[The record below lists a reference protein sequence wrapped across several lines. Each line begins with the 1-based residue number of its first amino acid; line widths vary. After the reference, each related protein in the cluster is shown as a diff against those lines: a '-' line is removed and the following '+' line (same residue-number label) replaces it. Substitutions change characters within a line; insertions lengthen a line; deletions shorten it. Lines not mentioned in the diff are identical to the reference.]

1 MRTTTA
7 DRAAPD
13 RAPQIRPERRAPAG
27 LPGALLTLQQSAGNA
42 AVGGVVRT
50 LQRAPKP
57 IDMRLTAAPGDAV
70 VFETPKARLSDI
82 EVHFTGRLSVK
93 GKATLADEEAPA
105 KGQRAWANT
114 RVRDLAKATLEAQ
127 APTGTDRHIELVIG
141 GETLVLDLAQGL
153 TGLPPFAVSGRFR
166 GERNLTFGSASVA
179 GPNAKK
185 NAAVGL
191 DATAWIT
198 PAASKPGVAP
208 AAAAGDAAVGAFT
221 WGGDQAR
228 FEDTHKVK
236 GGKEI
241 ERSGTLALWDSIKQ
255 IERDFPAFVKG
266 HKFLALP
273 EQRVAFLQEMR
284 AYFGDDAK
292 TIAHFKRLRKVKRG
306 EQGDGADPPRRGGHA
321 AGGGARR
328 AARRHDAQHGHRL
341 AARHAVAARPGGPL
355 QPPRPRLRRRLQR
368 DRDAEPDGRAPEGP
382 DPARDRRAGLA
393 ERRVEGGRVRGG
405 AKHTEQ
411 RAPMADPDPKSE
423 LGKQLAKVESEA
435 KG

>member
-1 MRTTTA
+1 MH
-7 DRAAPD
+7 DHS
-13 RAPQIRPERRAPAG
+13 RPRRAGPGAADPTGAPRPAG

-306 EQGDGADPPRRGGHA
+306 GRETGLILHDEAATRLEAVEQ
-321 AGGGARR
+321 
-328 AARRHDAQHGHRL
+328 
-341 AARHAVAARPGGPL
+341 
-355 QPPRPRLRRRLQR
+355 
-368 DRDAEPDGRAPEGP
+368 
-382 DPARDRRAGLA
+382 
-393 ERRVEGGRVRGG
+393 
-405 AKHTEQ
+405 
-411 RAPMADPDPKSE
+411 E
-423 LGKQLAKVESEA
+423 LGTANMPSTDVGWPRSECTLGGSQELSNLHNLGFA
-435 KG
+435 VDFNATELPHIKASR